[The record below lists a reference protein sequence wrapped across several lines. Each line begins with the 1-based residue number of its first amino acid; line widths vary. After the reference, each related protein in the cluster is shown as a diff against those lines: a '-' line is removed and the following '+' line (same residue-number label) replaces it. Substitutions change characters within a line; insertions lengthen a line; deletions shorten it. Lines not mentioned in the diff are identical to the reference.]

1 MTFDLSRRRITIRS
15 PLAVGTVESRMSTS
29 LPASLMRMRPSWG
42 SRFSAMLSP
51 PMILMRLE
59 MEAWKRLGARI
70 TSRSTPSI
78 R

>member
-1 MTFDLSRRRITIRS
+1 
-15 PLAVGTVESRMSTS
+15 MSTS
-29 LPASLMRMRPSWG
+29 LPAILMRMRPSCG

-51 PMILMRLE
+51 PMILMRLA
-59 MEAWKRLGARI
+59 MEAWKRLGGRI